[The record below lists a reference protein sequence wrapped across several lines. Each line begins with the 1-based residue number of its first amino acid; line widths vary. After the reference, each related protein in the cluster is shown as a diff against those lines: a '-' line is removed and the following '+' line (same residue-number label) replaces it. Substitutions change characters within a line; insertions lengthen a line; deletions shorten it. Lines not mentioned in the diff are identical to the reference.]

1 MAKPTNPKSGSL
13 IDRFNKRREKVAAEA
28 RSDQTDK
35 EHLVSK
41 DLEDTDVA
49 DAKDEIVV
57 GEVFHTNEGLDKLDW
72 SKAGNFRVTSSTN
85 DITWVMYTGG

>member
-1 MAKPTNPKSGSL
+1 METLLLLGALAYGTHYYM
-13 IDRFNKRREKVAAEA
+13 NK
-28 RSDQTDK
+28 
-35 EHLVSK
+35 
-41 DLEDTDVA
+41 DTDVA
-49 DAKDEIVV
+49 DAKAEIVV

>member
-1 MAKPTNPKSGSL
+1 MSPPGVRIPHHLPDLKGSKMETL
-13 IDRFNKRREKVAAEA
+13 LLLGALAYGTHYYMNK
-28 RSDQTDK
+28 
-35 EHLVSK
+35 
-41 DLEDTDVA
+41 DTDVA